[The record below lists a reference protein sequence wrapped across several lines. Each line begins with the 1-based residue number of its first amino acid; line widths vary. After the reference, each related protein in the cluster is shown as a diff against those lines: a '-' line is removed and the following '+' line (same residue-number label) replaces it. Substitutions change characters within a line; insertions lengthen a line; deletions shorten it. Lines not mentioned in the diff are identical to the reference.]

1 MKNLIAKIILVVALI
16 GGFSQCAQAASKSNI
31 YYLKFNTATKTVSS
45 FCLKAPGK
53 SWKSPQAFV
62 KRWSKHIRAIV
73 NPNNKSMW
81 IRGVQGGIAQSSKR
95 ACLAAIEV
103 VKSKGYKVGR

>member
-16 GGFSQCAQAASKSNI
+16 GGFSQFAKAASSSI
-31 YYLKFNTATKTVSS
+31 HYLKFNTSTKTVSS

-53 SWKSPQAFV
+53 FKSPVKFV
-62 KRWSKHIRAIV
+62 KAWARLTRSFV
-73 NPNNKSMW
+73 NPNNKTMW
-81 IRGVQGGIAQSSKR
+81 IKGVKGGIAQSSKS

-103 VKSKGYKVGR
+103 VKSKGYRVGR